1 MADLSSYVRIF
12 GCLHLAA
19 CLLPLTGVAGQENG
33 RATLPIQIYHE
44 LREPV
49 LDQERTAR
57 VKEFMLERD
66 GARFEFQDGRF
77 YFLKPVQNRVTGAVF
92 LGEGVFFFA
101 PPTELERRQL
111 ARLAG
116 TEALRASFDE
126 LYLRFTD
133 GTFDE
138 LAAQLDFEPALSSNA
153 DDVLHRHV
161 QRTREVHNFN
171 LEARLLADLT
181 GSANEFFRAE
191 LKSDRRLELVYQ
203 IDSALPEPVRLFRI
217 EDRELHWWSGFDLQ
231 RPVKNGDVQAREL
244 IDTDQVTL
252 NVRVDR
258 GAKLDV
264 EADLEFLAQG
274 DGDRMLELALT
285 PSLRV
290 SKVTLDGRELDF
302 IQEDPKKDADFWIQM
317 PEPLKRN
324 QRYRLTVHYSGD
336 EVIERSGGGNFFV
349 GERTRWYP
357 SIRRSGDPTI
367 TGRSHFRM
375 RFFVPRRHTL
385 VATGDLVRRG
395 REGDSEFSE
404 WETSVPVMV
413 AGFNYGI
420 FRQTER
426 KDDPFLIQVYTNEG
440 IQSELREVQHFLER
454 YPEIARDLGII
465 GRFSTS
471 RLAENTAIDTGNAL
485 RVFSHYFGE
494 IPFKSVSISQQP
506 SGVFGQAW
514 PGLIFLPYTAFFDSF
529 QRHEFLRLSGAIGA
543 RRSWTQFLDAVGPH
557 EIAHQWW
564 GHAVGWRDQT
574 DQWISEGFASF
585 SAGLFLQ
592 YVRGFDS
599 YEKYMENERDRIL
612 QKLPNGRRLNDAGPI
627 ILNMRLNSKDIPFGR
642 QIIYPKGHFV
652 LHMIRMMLYDFAEG
666 SDDRF
671 VALMRDFV
679 RTHYL
684 ANATTRSF
692 QEVVERHVGGSMDWF
707 FDQWVYGTEIPAY
720 RLIHEIVPQEDGQY
734 LFSGRIVQENVSET
748 FAMPVPI
755 RIHFASG
762 SAVVR
767 ILVQG
772 SESPFKVTI
781 PEKPTE
787 VEFNPFMS
795 VLCE

>member
-161 QRTREVHNFN
+161 RRTREVHNFN

-264 EADLEFLAQG
+264 AADLEFLAQG
-274 DGDRMLELALT
+274 DGTECWNSS
-285 PSLRV
+285 SLH
-290 SKVTLDGRELDF
+290 
-302 IQEDPKKDADFWIQM
+302 P
-317 PEPLKRN
+317 
-324 QRYRLTVHYSGD
+324 
-336 EVIERSGGGNFFV
+336 
-349 GERTRWYP
+349 
-357 SIRRSGDPTI
+357 
-367 TGRSHFRM
+367 
-375 RFFVPRRHTL
+375 
-385 VATGDLVRRG
+385 
-395 REGDSEFSE
+395 
-404 WETSVPVMV
+404 
-413 AGFNYGI
+413 
-420 FRQTER
+420 
-426 KDDPFLIQVYTNEG
+426 
-440 IQSELREVQHFLER
+440 
-454 YPEIARDLGII
+454 
-465 GRFSTS
+465 
-471 RLAENTAIDTGNAL
+471 
-485 RVFSHYFGE
+485 
-494 IPFKSVSISQQP
+494 
-506 SGVFGQAW
+506 
-514 PGLIFLPYTAFFDSF
+514 
-529 QRHEFLRLSGAIGA
+529 
-543 RRSWTQFLDAVGPH
+543 
-557 EIAHQWW
+557 
-564 GHAVGWRDQT
+564 
-574 DQWISEGFASF
+574 
-585 SAGLFLQ
+585 
-592 YVRGFDS
+592 
-599 YEKYMENERDRIL
+599 
-612 QKLPNGRRLNDAGPI
+612 
-627 ILNMRLNSKDIPFGR
+627 
-642 QIIYPKGHFV
+642 
-652 LHMIRMMLYDFAEG
+652 
-666 SDDRF
+666 
-671 VALMRDFV
+671 
-679 RTHYL
+679 
-684 ANATTRSF
+684 
-692 QEVVERHVGGSMDWF
+692 
-707 FDQWVYGTEIPAY
+707 
-720 RLIHEIVPQEDGQY
+720 
-734 LFSGRIVQENVSET
+734 
-748 FAMPVPI
+748 
-755 RIHFASG
+755 
-762 SAVVR
+762 
-767 ILVQG
+767 
-772 SESPFKVTI
+772 
-781 PEKPTE
+781 
-787 VEFNPFMS
+787 
-795 VLCE
+795 